1 MCSFF
6 HFKTITLVCS
16 ISRDSFLSRVP
27 VPLIRR
33 YHYRHNKFFMPEV
46 KGIMTDLYRDF
57 NADYYCLL
65 NSDILLGPELLSI
78 LDYVDNQIQNGVFSS
93 IVMSY

>member
-1 MCSFF
+1 
-6 HFKTITLVCS
+6 
-16 ISRDSFLSRVP
+16 
-27 VPLIRR
+27 
-33 YHYRHNKFFMPEV
+33 MPEV

-57 NADYYCLL
+57 SADYYCLL